1 MSASEAYKA
10 LIQSNYRAYCYYIH
24 GGRWIPGK
32 AVSYLCDQVQA
43 FLRRET
49 GAAYEVLILSVPPQH
64 GKSLT
69 ITETLP
75 SWYLGRNPD
84 KRVIEISYS
93 EDFAQLFGRRNR
105 EKIARAGMQL
115 WGVQL
120 AKSPNSNTEWELEGH
135 VGGMISRGILSGV
148 TGRPAD
154 LMIIDDPIKTRQEA
168 DSETIRARIW
178 DEWENSFR
186 TRLQAG
192 AKVILIQTRWHEDD
206 LAGRMIQREPNA
218 TVINLPCE
226 AEEDDPLGRP
236 VGDALAPEIGKGNAW
251 LRDYKQGFQSQEGSR
266 AWTALFQGHPTS
278 QEGNLF
284 KREWWRYYD
293 TLPPIVQTIISVD
306 AAFKDGEGN
315 DFVAVQAWGKT
326 GPDMYLLDAV
336 KKHLDFPGTLQE
348 IRAMR
353 RRWPAAGVI
362 LVEDKAN
369 GSAVIQILR
378 REIPGV
384 VAVNPEGGKVA
395 RANAVSGAIE
405 SGNVYLPRNAPF
417 TGDFVEECSSFPL
430 GKHDDQVDAMTQ
442 ALNRFVF
449 WAAAF
454 SPPVDEDAP
463 PEYEAQVNSFLSF
476 GG

>member
-1 MSASEAYKA
+1 MSASDAYLA
-10 LIQSNYRAYCYYIH
+10 LVQADYRAYCYYIH

-32 AVSYLCDQVQA
+32 AVSYLCDRVQE
-43 FLRRET
+43 FLRRDK

-64 GKSLT
+64 GKSMT

-105 EKIARAGMQL
+105 DKIQRAGDIF
-115 WGVQL
+115 GVAL
-120 AKSPNSNTEWELEGH
+120 SRSTSSATEWEIEGH
-135 VGGMISRGILSGV
+135 AGGMISRGILSGV

-168 DSETIRARIW
+168 DSETIRERIW
-178 DEWENSFR
+178 DEWESSFR

-206 LAGRMIQREPNA
+206 LAGRMIQREPNVE
-218 TVINLPCE
+218 VINLPCE
-226 AEEDDPLGRP
+226 AEENDPLGRP
-236 VGDALAPEIGKGNAW
+236 VGAALAPEIGKDDRW
-251 LRDYKQGFQSQEGSR
+251 LADFKRGFLGSQGSR

-278 QEGNLF
+278 QEGNLI

-293 TLPPIVQTIISVD
+293 ALPRLAEVLISVD
-306 AAFKDGEGN
+306 AAFKDGDDN
-315 DFVAVQAWGKT
+315 DYVAVQAWGKT
-326 GPDMYLLDAV
+326 GPNMYLLDAT
-336 KKHLDFPGTLQE
+336 KKHLDFPGTLRE

-353 RRWPAAGVI
+353 RRWPEARII

-369 GSAVIQILR
+369 GSAVVQILR

-384 VAVNPEGGKVA
+384 IPVNPEGGKVA

-405 SGNVYLPRNAPF
+405 SGNVYLPRNALF
-417 TGDFVEECSSFPL
+417 TGDFVDECSSFPL
-430 GKHDDQVDAMTQ
+430 GEHDDQVDAMTQ
-442 ALNRFVF
+442 ALNRFIY
-449 WAAAF
+449 WAAEFPLVA
-454 SPPVDEDAP
+454 DEDAP
-463 PEYEAQVNSFLSF
+463 PLYETQVNSFLSY
-476 GG
+476 GS

>member
-1 MSASEAYKA
+1 MSASDAYLA
-10 LIQSNYRAYCYYIH
+10 LVQADYRAYCYYIH

-32 AVSYLCDQVQA
+32 AVSYLCDRVQE
-43 FLRRET
+43 FLRRDR

-64 GKSLT
+64 GKSMT

-84 KRVIEISYS
+84 KRIIEISYS

-105 EKIARAGMQL
+105 DKIQRAGDIF
-115 WGVQL
+115 GVAL
-120 AKSPNSNTEWELEGH
+120 SRSTSSATEWEIEGH
-135 VGGMISRGILSGV
+135 AGGMISRGILSGV

-168 DSETIRARIW
+168 DSETIRDRIW
-178 DEWENSFR
+178 DEWESSFR

-206 LAGRMIQREPNA
+206 LAGRMIQREPNVE
-218 TVINLPCE
+218 VINLPCE
-226 AEEDDPLGRP
+226 AEDNDPLGRP
-236 VGDALAPEIGKGNAW
+236 VGAALAPEIGKDDRW
-251 LRDYKQGFQSQEGSR
+251 LADFKRGFLGSQGSR

-278 QEGNLF
+278 QEGNLI

-293 TLPPIVQTIISVD
+293 TLPRLAEVLISVD
-306 AAFKDGEGN
+306 AAFKDGDDN

-326 GPDMYLLDAV
+326 GPNMYLLDAT
-336 KKHLDFPGTLQE
+336 KKHLDFPGTLRE

-353 RRWPAAGVI
+353 RRWPEARII

-369 GSAVIQILR
+369 GSAVVQILR

-384 VAVNPEGGKVA
+384 IPVNPEGGKVA

-417 TGDFVEECSSFPL
+417 TEDFVGECSSFPL
-430 GKHDDQVDAMTQ
+430 GEHDDQVDAMTQ
-442 ALNRFVF
+442 ALNRFIY
-449 WAAAF
+449 WAAEF
-454 SPPVDEDAP
+454 PLVVDEDAP
-463 PEYEAQVNSFLSF
+463 PLYETQVNSFLSY
-476 GG
+476 GS

>member
-1 MSASEAYKA
+1 MYASDAYLA
-10 LIQSNYRAYCYYIH
+10 LVQANYRAYCYYIH

-32 AVSYLCDQVQA
+32 AVSYLCDRVQE
-43 FLRRET
+43 FLRRDR

-64 GKSLT
+64 GKSMT
-69 ITETLP
+69 ITEALP

-105 EKIARAGMQL
+105 DKIQRAGDIF
-115 WGVQL
+115 GVAL
-120 AKSPNSNTEWELEGH
+120 SHSTSSATEWEIEGH
-135 VGGMISRGILSGV
+135 AGGMISRGILSGV

-168 DSETIRARIW
+168 DSETIRERIW
-178 DEWENSFR
+178 DEWESSFR

-206 LAGRMIQREPNA
+206 LAGRMIQREPNVE
-218 TVINLPCE
+218 VINLPCE
-226 AEEDDPLGRP
+226 AEDNDPLGRP
-236 VGDALAPEIGKGNAW
+236 VGAALAPEIGKDDRW
-251 LRDYKQGFQSQEGSR
+251 LADFKRGFLGSQGSR

-278 QEGNLF
+278 QEGNLI

-293 TLPPIVQTIISVD
+293 TLPRLAEVLISVD
-306 AAFKDGEGN
+306 AAFKDGDDN

-326 GPDMYLLDAV
+326 GPNMYLLDAT
-336 KKHLDFPGTLQE
+336 KKHLDFPGTLRE

-353 RRWPAAGVI
+353 RRWPEARII

-369 GSAVIQILR
+369 GSAVVQILR

-384 VAVNPEGGKVA
+384 IPINPEGGKVA

-417 TGDFVEECSSFPL
+417 TGDFVDECSSFPL
-430 GKHDDQVDAMTQ
+430 GEHDDQVDAMTQ
-442 ALNRFVF
+442 ALNRFIY
-449 WAAAF
+449 WAAEF
-454 SPPVDEDAP
+454 PPVVDEDAP
-463 PEYEAQVNSFLSF
+463 PLYEAQVNNFLSF
-476 GG
+476 GS

>member
-1 MSASEAYKA
+1 MSASDAYLA
-10 LIQSNYRAYCYYIH
+10 LVQANYRAYCYHIH

-32 AVSYLCDQVQA
+32 AVSYLCDRVQE
-43 FLRRET
+43 FLRRDR

-64 GKSLT
+64 GKSMT

-105 EKIARAGMQL
+105 DKIQRAGDIF
-115 WGVQL
+115 GVAL
-120 AKSPNSNTEWELEGH
+120 SRSTSSATEWEIEGH
-135 VGGMISRGILSGV
+135 AGGMISRGILSGV

-168 DSETIRARIW
+168 DSETIRERIW
-178 DEWENSFR
+178 DEWESSFR

-206 LAGRMIQREPNA
+206 LAGRMIQREPNVE
-218 TVINLPCE
+218 VINLPCE
-226 AEEDDPLGRP
+226 AEENDPLGRP
-236 VGDALAPEIGKGNAW
+236 VGAALAPEIGKDDRW
-251 LRDYKQGFQSQEGSR
+251 LADFKRGFLGSQGSR

-278 QEGNLF
+278 QEGNLI

-293 TLPPIVQTIISVD
+293 TLPRLAEVLISVD
-306 AAFKDGEGN
+306 AAFKDGDDN

-326 GPDMYLLDAV
+326 GPNMYLLDAT
-336 KKHLDFPGTLQE
+336 KKHLDFPGTLRE
-348 IRAMR
+348 IRAVR
-353 RRWPAAGVI
+353 RRWPETRII

-369 GSAVIQILR
+369 GSAVVQILR

-384 VAVNPEGGKVA
+384 IPVNPEGGKVA

-417 TGDFVEECSSFPL
+417 TGDFVDECSSFPL
-430 GKHDDQVDAMTQ
+430 GEHDDQVDAMTQ
-442 ALNRFVF
+442 ALNRFIY
-449 WAAAF
+449 WAAEF
-454 SPPVDEDAP
+454 LPVADEDAP
-463 PEYEAQVNSFLSF
+463 PLYETQVSSFLSY
-476 GG
+476 GS

>member
-1 MSASEAYKA
+1 MSASDAYLA
-10 LIQSNYRAYCYYIH
+10 LVQADYRAYCYYIH

-32 AVSYLCDQVQA
+32 AVSYLCDRVQE
-43 FLRRET
+43 FLRRDR

-105 EKIARAGMQL
+105 DKIQRAGDIF
-115 WGVQL
+115 GVAL
-120 AKSPNSNTEWELEGH
+120 SRSTSSATEWEIEGH
-135 VGGMISRGILSGV
+135 AGGMISRGILSGV

-168 DSETIRARIW
+168 DSETIRDRIW
-178 DEWENSFR
+178 DEWESSFR

-206 LAGRMIQREPNA
+206 LAGRMIQREPNVE
-218 TVINLPCE
+218 VINLPCE
-226 AEEDDPLGRP
+226 AEDNDPLGRP
-236 VGDALAPEIGKGNAW
+236 VGAALAPEIGKDDRW
-251 LRDYKQGFQSQEGSR
+251 LADFKRGFLGSQGSR

-278 QEGNLF
+278 QEGNLI

-293 TLPPIVQTIISVD
+293 TLPRLAEVLISVD
-306 AAFKDGEGN
+306 AAFKDGDDN

-326 GPDMYLLDAV
+326 GPNMYLLDAT
-336 KKHLDFPGTLQE
+336 KKHLDFPGTLRE

-353 RRWPAAGVI
+353 RRWPEARII

-369 GSAVIQILR
+369 GSAVVQILR

-384 VAVNPEGGKVA
+384 IPVNPEGGKVA

-417 TGDFVEECSSFPL
+417 TGDFVDECSSFPL
-430 GKHDDQVDAMTQ
+430 GEHDDQVDAMTQ
-442 ALNRFVF
+442 ALNRFIY
-449 WAAAF
+449 WAAEFPSVA
-454 SPPVDEDAP
+454 DEDAP
-463 PEYEAQVNSFLSF
+463 PLYETQVNNFLSF
-476 GG
+476 GS

>member
-1 MSASEAYKA
+1 MSASDAYLA
-10 LIQSNYRAYCYYIH
+10 LVQADYRAYCYYIH

-32 AVSYLCDQVQA
+32 AVSYLCDRVQE
-43 FLRRET
+43 FLRRDR

-64 GKSLT
+64 GKSMT

-105 EKIARAGMQL
+105 DKIQRAGDIF
-115 WGVQL
+115 GVAL
-120 AKSPNSNTEWELEGH
+120 SRSTSSATEWEIEGH
-135 VGGMISRGILSGV
+135 AGGMISRGILSGV

-168 DSETIRARIW
+168 DSETIRDRIW
-178 DEWENSFR
+178 DEWESSFR

-206 LAGRMIQREPNA
+206 LAGRMIQREPNVE
-218 TVINLPCE
+218 VINLPCE
-226 AEEDDPLGRP
+226 AEDNDPLGRP
-236 VGDALAPEIGKGNAW
+236 VGAALAPEIGKDDRW
-251 LRDYKQGFQSQEGSR
+251 LADFKRGFLGSQGSR

-278 QEGNLF
+278 QEGNLI

-293 TLPPIVQTIISVD
+293 TLPRLAEVLISVD
-306 AAFKDGEGN
+306 AAFKDGADN

-326 GPDMYLLDAV
+326 GPNMYLLDAT
-336 KKHLDFPGTLQE
+336 KKHLDFPGTLRE

-353 RRWPAAGVI
+353 RRWPEARII

-369 GSAVIQILR
+369 GSAVVQILR

-384 VAVNPEGGKVA
+384 IPVNPEGGKVA

-417 TGDFVEECSSFPL
+417 TGDFVDECSSFPL
-430 GKHDDQVDAMTQ
+430 GEHDDQVDAMTQ
-442 ALNRFVF
+442 ALNRFIY
-449 WAAAF
+449 WAAEFPSVA
-454 SPPVDEDAP
+454 DEDAP
-463 PEYEAQVNSFLSF
+463 PLYEAQVNSFLSY
-476 GG
+476 GS

>member
-1 MSASEAYKA
+1 MYASDAYLA
-10 LIQSNYRAYCYYIH
+10 LVQADYRAYCYYIH

-32 AVSYLCDQVQA
+32 AVSYLCDRVQE
-43 FLRRET
+43 FLRRDK

-64 GKSLT
+64 GKSMT

-105 EKIARAGMQL
+105 DKIQRAGDIF
-115 WGVQL
+115 GVAL
-120 AKSPNSNTEWELEGH
+120 SRSTSSATEWEIEGH
-135 VGGMISRGILSGV
+135 AGGMISRGILSGV

-168 DSETIRARIW
+168 DSETIRERIW
-178 DEWENSFR
+178 DEWESSFR

-206 LAGRMIQREPNA
+206 LAGRMIQREPNVE
-218 TVINLPCE
+218 VINLPCE
-226 AEEDDPLGRP
+226 AEENDPLGRP
-236 VGDALAPEIGKGNAW
+236 VGAALAPEIGKDDRW
-251 LRDYKQGFQSQEGSR
+251 LADFKRGFLGSQGSR

-278 QEGNLF
+278 QEGNLI

-293 TLPPIVQTIISVD
+293 ALPRLAEVLISVD
-306 AAFKDGEGN
+306 AAFKDGDDN
-315 DFVAVQAWGKT
+315 DYVAVQAWGKT
-326 GPDMYLLDAV
+326 GPNMYLLDAT
-336 KKHLDFPGTLQE
+336 KKHLDFPGTLRE

-353 RRWPAAGVI
+353 RRWPEARII

-369 GSAVIQILR
+369 GSAVVQILR

-384 VAVNPEGGKVA
+384 IPVNPEGGKVA

-417 TGDFVEECSSFPL
+417 TGDFVDECSSFPL
-430 GKHDDQVDAMTQ
+430 GEHDDQVDAMTQ
-442 ALNRFVF
+442 ALNRFIY
-449 WAAAF
+449 WAAEFPLVA
-454 SPPVDEDAP
+454 DEDAP
-463 PEYEAQVNSFLSF
+463 PLYETQVNSFLSY
-476 GG
+476 GS